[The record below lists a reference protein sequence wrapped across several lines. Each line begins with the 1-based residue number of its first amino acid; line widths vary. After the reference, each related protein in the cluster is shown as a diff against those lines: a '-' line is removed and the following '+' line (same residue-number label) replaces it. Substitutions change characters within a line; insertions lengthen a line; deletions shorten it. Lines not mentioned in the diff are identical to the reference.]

1 VCSSA
6 EAQKFMRAIGRP
18 HREKREKSVVHRRCG
33 CMENMFLSNPNDDLL
48 LPRPLPLPHVLHTN
62 THPPPPLPP
71 SSPLPPFPQL
81 VNLVYNQAV
90 YNFISGN
97 YVCPEQVRER
107 ERARESVREHA
118 PPYTIQ
124 CVRDSHVHMYTDI

>member
-1 VCSSA
+1 
-6 EAQKFMRAIGRP
+6 
-18 HREKREKSVVHRRCG
+18 
-33 CMENMFLSNPNDDLL
+33 MENMFLSNPNDDSFF
-48 LPRPLPLPHVLHTN
+48 PYPYPYPMSYTHKHTL
-62 THPPPPLPP
+62 PPLPP

-107 ERARESVREHA
+107 ERA
-118 PPYTIQ
+118 
-124 CVRDSHVHMYTDI
+124 